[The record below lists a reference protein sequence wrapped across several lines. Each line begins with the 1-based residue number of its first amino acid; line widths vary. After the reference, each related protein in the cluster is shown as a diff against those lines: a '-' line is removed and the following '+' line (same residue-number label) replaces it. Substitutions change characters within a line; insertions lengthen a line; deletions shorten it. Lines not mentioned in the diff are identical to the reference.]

1 MIQAIAVDMD
11 GTFLKSDNTYDKTRF
26 KHIFE
31 QLKKQD
37 IHFIVASG
45 NQYYQ
50 LKSFFPEFSDKITF
64 VAENGALIF
73 ESDRLLRS
81 NQFST
86 DIVQRM
92 LAFLANHDL
101 DLNVIV
107 CGIHSAYILK
117 NTPKDIHDIVKIYYH
132 RLETL
137 DSFDQ
142 LPSDPIVK
150 FALNLSVEK
159 LADFV
164 TEIYEAFQG
173 EVKAVASGHGSV
185 DIIIP
190 GMNKGR
196 ALEWLLNRWNL
207 KPDQL
212 IAFGDANNDLEMLA
226 LTKNSYA
233 MASSSPA
240 LIETAKYRAP
250 SNNDSGVLEVLEKEL
265 SIKTKI
271 KRT

>member
-11 GTFLKSDNTYDKTRF
+11 GTFLKSDNTYDVSRF
-26 KHIFE
+26 KQIFE
-31 QLKKQD
+31 QLEKRD
-37 IHFIVASG
+37 IHFVVASG

-50 LKSFFPEFSDKITF
+50 LKSFFPTHQDQITF
-64 VAENGALIF
+64 VSENGALVF

-86 DIVQRM
+86 EVVQRM
-92 LAFLANHDL
+92 LTFLANHDL

-107 CGIHSAYILK
+107 CGIASAYILK
-117 NTPKDIHDIVKIYYH
+117 TTPKDIYDIAKIYYH

-137 DSFDQ
+137 DSFDH
-142 LPSDPIVK
+142 LPTDPIVK
-150 FALNLSVEK
+150 FALNLPIEK
-159 LADFV
+159 VADFV
-164 TEIYEAFQG
+164 IEINAAFQG

-196 ALEWLLNRWNL
+196 ALEWLLDRWNL
-207 KPDQL
+207 QPDQL

-226 LTKNSYA
+226 LTQNSYA
-233 MASSSPA
+233 MESSSPA
-240 LIETAKYRAP
+240 LIKTAKHRAP
-250 SNNDSGVLEVLEKEL
+250 SNNASGVLEILEKRL
-265 SIKTKI
+265 ATK
-271 KRT
+271 